1 MVLDKVMDL
10 SALDY
15 TEDKKIADMI
25 YNFLIEK
32 GYFINFGENGTQVF
46 VVKEGQDC
54 KDNYQTSKDNITKRT
69 HECLIRSV
77 PISMPSQQQFDESNL
92 IYNNQFNYKLSFRI
106 DIITLVKNYYD
117 IILNE
122 DDNDCYKFNLKLREE
137 IDIDQFNSYINA
149 NEIDLSRKVDS
160 FTSDYFNYLNPYRN
174 NTNTLY
180 YYDDD
185 SHIYYKWKFQIGD
198 ILEFDFLAFN
208 KEIDIKI
215 INQILN
221 ICLKLIKETYYTNF
235 GYDKDLNI
243 YFKNELVQSEII
255 RSRS

>member
-10 SALDY
+10 SVADY
-15 TEDKKIADMI
+15 TEDKKIANMI
-25 YNFLIEK
+25 YDFLIEK

-77 PISMPSQQQFDESNL
+77 PISMPSQQHFDESNL

-106 DIITLVKNYYD
+106 DIITLVKNYYN
-117 IILNE
+117 IILNDE
-122 DDNDCYKFNLKLREE
+122 DSDYKFDLKPREE
-137 IDIDQFNSYINA
+137 INIDQFNSYINA
-149 NEIDLSRKVDS
+149 NEIDLSRKVNS
-160 FTSDYFNYLNPYRN
+160 FAANDYFSYLSYYRPN

-221 ICLKLIKETYYTNF
+221 ICSKLIKETYYTNF
-235 GYDKDLNI
+235 SYDKDLNI
-243 YFKNELVQSEII
+243 YFKNELVQS
-255 RSRS
+255 